1 MKNKM
6 TIKLIITIVVTVTL
20 IALIMAPIY
29 FYLQPKMYIEQ
40 QKRIVAEFSNSFKSV
55 EPFDNEHLDEFVAN
69 SRENYRIYVF
79 EEDFTPLYASYEF
92 GNNQRFIKRLFES
105 KIDTFKATSEPYYTE
120 VDNDPSVRLSTC
132 CEKNGKTYYIY
143 IKDSLSG
150 VNLVFDFSNQVLG
163 YVVLGYII
171 ICSIVLFLAT
181 SQSIKSLNEIT
192 NVAKNI
198 SDNNLSVRYQGKI
211 RNNEIGN
218 LALSVNKMADNIQ
231 NNFNNLENYNFVLRE
246 DNRYMIE
253 SEEARRMLLRNITHD
268 LKTPLA
274 VISSQVEMI
283 STCKEQE
290 KKDYYYHSAM
300 EEIDKMS
307 KMISEV
313 LQMTI
318 DEHSIASKESQNIDV
333 SELITKLCDNNDAY
347 IKSRKLKLVKDIT
360 PNLNLNTISEYVEF
374 VFRNYLSNA
383 VQNAKENTAIT
394 VSLKERSNTVRLTV
408 ENYGKQ
414 IPDEMKDKIWFETFT
429 TLPNGKENTGLGLYI
444 VKEIS
449 LKEHTDCG
457 FDNTENGVRFWFDFI
472 DYTEK
477 PDSDE

>member
-6 TIKLIITIVVTVTL
+6 TIKLVITIVVTVTL
-20 IALIMAPIY
+20 IAAIMAPIY

-40 QKRIVAEFSNSFKSV
+40 QKRIIAEFSVKFKAV
-55 EPFDNEHLDEFVAN
+55 EPFDKEHLSEFVTN

-79 EEDFTPLYASYEF
+79 KEDFTPVYASYEF
-92 GNNQRFIKRLFES
+92 GNNQRFIKKLFENKMDS
-105 KIDTFKATSEPYYTE
+105 FKESSEPYYTE
-120 VDNDPSVRLSTC
+120 VDNDPSVRLATT

-181 SQSIKSLNEIT
+181 SPSIKSLNEIK
-192 NVAKNI
+192 NVAKSI

-211 RNNEIGN
+211 RKNEIGD
-218 LALSVNKMADNIQ
+218 LAQSVNKMADNIQ
-231 NNFNNLENYNFVLRE
+231 SNINNLENYNFILRE
-246 DNRYMIE
+246 DNRYMVE
-253 SEEARRMLLRNITHD
+253 SEQARLMLLRNITHD

-290 KKDYYYHSAM
+290 KKDYYYQSAM

-307 KMISEV
+307 KMISNV
-313 LQMTI
+313 LQMTV
-318 DEHSIASKESQNIDV
+318 DERHIVSKEVQNIDV
-333 SELITKLCDNNDAY
+333 SELITQLCDNNNAY
-347 IKSRKLKLVKDIT
+347 IKSCKLKLSKNIT
-360 PNLNLNTISEYVEF
+360 PNLKLNTIKEYVEF

-383 VQNAKENTAIT
+383 VQNAQKSTTIT
-394 VSLKERSNTVRLTV
+394 VSLKEHQNRIRLSI
-408 ENYGKQ
+408 ENIGKH
-414 IPDEMKDKIWFETFT
+414 IADDIKDRIWSEAFS
-429 TLPNGKENTGLGLYI
+429 TLPKGKENTGLGLYI
-444 VKEIS
+444 VKEIA

-457 FDNTENGVRFWFDFI
+457 FKNTQNGVCFWFDFI
-472 DYTEK
+472 DYSNK
-477 PDSDE
+477 NDNKI